1 LAAAAAERA
10 RWSAAAVCKTAAERA
25 RCTVY
30 HAGLRAARR
39 AQDPLFGLTGELR
52 EKVAAWW
59 ALTDAER
66 LRRYERAEVRGRA
79 EKTDSRFDSLFKHY
93 QAWAKRTGVPEFPIT
108 AAAVEEFFDFR
119 IAENPEVHG
128 TAGAIESMLKCLVAK
143 TDVRACCRDLLRCDS
158 CDACW
163 V

>member
-1 LAAAAAERA
+1 MAAAAAERA

-79 EKTDSRFDSLFKHY
+79 VKTDSRFDSLFKHY

-119 IAENPEVHG
+119 ILE
-128 TAGAIESMLKCLVAK
+128 ESAP
-143 TDVRACCRDLLRCDS
+143 
-158 CDACW
+158 
-163 V
+163 